1 MADAPETGRE
11 GFERRNLGAPMNAP
25 EVDDWFAREILP
37 LESALMQFLQHNWR
51 NRNDIADLRQ
61 DVYARVFEAALK
73 EIPEKPRQFL
83 FTTARNLLIDRVRR
97 SHVVPIEAVTDLDA
111 LSIAMDAPGPDRTT
125 IARDE
130 LRRVQAALDRL
141 PPRCREAVVLRRVEG
156 LSRKEIALRMDIAED
171 TVTEHLIKGMRLLAS
186 TLYGDPADL
195 RRST

>member
-11 GFERRNLGAPMNAP
+11 GFDRRNQGEPMNAP
-25 EVDDWFAREILP
+25 AVDDWFAREILP

-51 NRNDIADLRQ
+51 NRSDIADLRQ
-61 DVYARVFEAALK
+61 EVYARVFESALK
-73 EIPEKPRQFL
+73 EIPDKPRQFL
-83 FTTARNLLIDRVRR
+83 FAAARNLLVDRVRR
-97 SHVVPIEAVTDLDA
+97 EQIVPIEAATDLDA
-111 LSIAMDAPGPDRTT
+111 LNIAMDAPGPDRTAM
-125 IARDE
+125 ARDE

-156 LSRKEIALRMDIAED
+156 LSRKEIAQRMGIAED

-195 RRST
+195 RRTP